1 MKNVRFWLLSLMIF
15 IAGACTPQA
24 ALPDRPVLVSQAESP
39 TVGVIAS
46 PTSSPTATL
55 EVQSTATLTATPT
68 SLSTPTFTLTAAPL
82 ADFSLLRVI
91 TLENNAFGWMIQFHL
106 PGITQPLLLKLNGKD
121 YRCSLDE
128 RYPDRLFCQG
138 LSKPPIDQVLSLA
151 FVKPDSGEEIY
162 RRSLIIPLQFVVPP
176 TPVGYL
182 HTACDQRGQNVS
194 CETECRID
202 PDGNPCIVATC
213 TDACG
218 PYFAVH
224 SCPDDM
230 PLPSPSCTA
239 EQWAMM
245 KKRYQIP

>member
-1 MKNVRFWLLSLMIF
+1 MKNIRFWLLSLLIF
-15 IAGACTPQA
+15 TTGACTPQA
-24 ALPDRPVLVSQAESP
+24 ALPAPSVIGSLVESP
-39 TVGVIAS
+39 TVGMAAS
-46 PTSSPTATL
+46 PTSSPTAT
-55 EVQSTATLTATPT
+55 VQTQPTETLTATPT
-68 SLSTPTFTLTAAPL
+68 SLPSPIVTPTPLTN
-82 ADFSLLRVI
+82 FSLLRVI
-91 TLENNAFGWMIQFHL
+91 TLESNAFGWMIQFHL

-138 LSKPPIDQVLSLA
+138 LSKPPIDQVLSLV
-151 FVKPDSGEEIY
+151 FVKPESGEEVY
-162 RRSLIIPLQFVVPP
+162 RGSLIIPLQFVVPP